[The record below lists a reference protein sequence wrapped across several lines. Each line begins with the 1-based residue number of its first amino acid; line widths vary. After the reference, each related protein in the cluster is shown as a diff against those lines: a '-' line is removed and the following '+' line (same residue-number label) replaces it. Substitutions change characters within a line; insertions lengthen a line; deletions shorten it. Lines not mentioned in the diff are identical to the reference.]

1 VVNLRP
7 RRALPL
13 WMWAAGIALAL
24 GAIVTGGCATGIAL
38 AGRLTVGSAALSLGL
53 GALGTAIAVV
63 AAALAADNAAEALR
77 SLRDEA
83 VRRIR
88 EPDLIFEPTEAR
100 GVRSTAEMS
109 ELGAAVE
116 ALALR
121 MRVADELATHHKQGA
136 EAVSAGMFE
145 LLSGLIAAEEAAR
158 GQLAAEL
165 HDTVAQSL
173 AAARTLVADGQYQ
186 RAGDLIEEAEEQT
199 RTVMARTR
207 PPALH
212 DGNLALAVGELRD
225 EMVQRYGLRVALQWP
240 AQPRALPLAAAVT
253 VYRFFQESL
262 LNVVKHADI
271 DTAEVTLAFEVD
283 SLVAIVRDAGGGFD
297 PAAVRP
303 ERGRH
308 VGLGLLRERVRL
320 AGGSVEVVSIA
331 GAGTTLTMTLPLAL
345 RAAEAVLEPV
355 EMQPSLFSRLRPG
368 RSAEVRYAP
377 VGRPQLDLAEE
388 LAGGAR

>member
-1 VVNLRP
+1 MSLRRRR

-24 GAIVTGGCATGIAL
+24 GVIVTGGCATGIAL
-38 AGRLTVGSAALSLGL
+38 AGRLTVGTAALSLGL

-88 EPDLIFEPTEAR
+88 EPDLIIDQTETR

-121 MRVADELATHHKQGA
+121 MRVADEFATRHKQGA

-173 AAARTLVADGQYQ
+173 AAARTLLADGQYP
-186 RAGDLIEEAEEQT
+186 RAGDMLEEAEEQT
-199 RTVMARTR
+199 RAVMARTR
-207 PPALH
+207 PPALR
-212 DGNLALAVGELRD
+212 DGDLALAVGELRD
-225 EMVQRYGLRVALQWP
+225 EMAQRYGLRVELHWP

-262 LNVVKHADI
+262 LNVVKHADV
-271 DTAEVTLAFEVD
+271 DTARVALGFEVD
-283 SLVAIVRDAGGGFD
+283 SLVATVRDTGAGFD
-297 PAAVRP
+297 PAQVRP

-320 AGGSVEVVSIA
+320 AGGSVEVVSKPGA
-331 GAGTTLTMTLPLAL
+331 GATLTMTLPLAL
-345 RAAEAVLEPV
+345 RASEGVLDPV
-355 EMQPSLFSRLRPG
+355 ETQPSLFNRLHSG
-368 RSAEVRYAP
+368 RSKVRYAP
-377 VGRPQLDLAEE
+377 AGLPQPDLADE
-388 LAGGAR
+388 LAGEVR